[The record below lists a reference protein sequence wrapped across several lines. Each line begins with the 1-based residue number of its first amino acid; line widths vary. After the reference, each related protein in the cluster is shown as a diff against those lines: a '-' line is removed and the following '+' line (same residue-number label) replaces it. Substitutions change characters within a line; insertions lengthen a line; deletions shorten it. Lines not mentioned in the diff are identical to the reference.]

1 MRAMAR
7 WAAALVLVAACAS
20 VANESEPLPEEGP
33 DIVGTVT
40 ERREVQGGWVIRVQQ
55 DSTRSAGYPR
65 ADVAVGHATRV
76 LRRNGDRV
84 FTASGRDLHPGTRVR
99 AWFAGPVTEALTVR
113 VQSRVVLI
121 ES

>member
-1 MRAMAR
+1 MWTKAC
-7 WAAALVLVAACAS
+7 AAALVLAASACAGL
-20 VANESEPLPEEGP
+20 ANESEPVPADAP

-40 ERREVQGGWVIRVQQ
+40 ARREVEGGWLVRVQQ

-65 ADVAVGHATRV
+65 ADVRVGHATRV

-84 FTASGRDLHPGTRVR
+84 FAAAARDLHTGARVR
-99 AWFAGPVTEALTVR
+99 AWFVGPVIESLTVQ
-113 VQSRVVLI
+113 VYARVVVI